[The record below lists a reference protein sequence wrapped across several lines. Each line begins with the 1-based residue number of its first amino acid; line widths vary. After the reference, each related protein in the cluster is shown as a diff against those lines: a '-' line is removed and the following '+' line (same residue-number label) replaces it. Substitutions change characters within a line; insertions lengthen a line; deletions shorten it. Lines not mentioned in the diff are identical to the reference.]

1 MKGEGRPLRIAV
13 IASLKQ
19 GMEQFVYREL
29 LALTDLGWSI
39 SLFPTKFAPGLYNP
53 IDRWRVHPWRPLP
66 LALGQLAALAR
77 APLQYLAL
85 LAEAVGAGALVDF
98 LLAEYFSPRMRE
110 ADVIYATFGDHKFF
124 VGYFCQRITGKPL
137 SVTIHAYEL
146 YQNPNPRLF
155 RRALAAADQIVTV
168 TEYNREYLAQ
178 HFGIPPARVQV
189 GRLAIDLD
197 AYRPAKKFVV
207 LIVAFFVERKGHDLL
222 FRAVKRLARDE
233 IEVWVVGDRGAEDD
247 AVDVRALAREIGVE
261 DRVAFF
267 GKLSGN
273 ALTAVYRAADV
284 FCLPCHTGRDGVA
297 EGFPTVLIE
306 AMALGKP
313 VITTRHVEIPRI
325 VQEIVVDENDV
336 DGLAEAIDRVH
347 HSPELC
353 ARLGAQS
360 RARAEEYFSPRN
372 VERKAALLAG
382 LARREPYAP
391 PERAR
396 ANLPPRHKDT
406 KITG

>member
-1 MKGEGRPLRIAV
+1 MRIAV

-29 LALTDLGWSI
+29 VALTDLGFSI
-39 SLFPTKFAPGLYNP
+39 SLFPTKFARGLYNP
-53 IDRWRVHPWRPLP
+53 LDAWRVYSWNPFSL
-66 LALGQLAALAR
+66 LMGQLSAFVR
-77 APLQYLAL
+77 APFQYLAL
-85 LAEAVGAGALVDF
+85 LAEAVTLGSIVDF
-98 LLAEYFSPRMRE
+98 LLAEYFAPRMQD
-110 ADVIYATFGDHKFF
+110 ADIIYATFGDHKFF
-124 VGYFCQRITGKPL
+124 VGYFCKRITGKPL
-137 SVTIHAYEL
+137 TVTIHAYEL

-155 RRALAAADQIVTV
+155 ERALAASDQIVTV

-178 HFGIPPARVQV
+178 HFGVKPSAVEVAR
-189 GRLAIDLD
+189 LSIDLNV
-197 AYRPAKKFVV
+197 YRPVKKFVV
-207 LIVAFFVERKGHDLL
+207 LIVAFFVERKGHEIL
-222 FRAVKRLARDE
+222 FRALKQLGRDD

-247 AVDVRALAREIGVE
+247 AVDVRALAREIGVQE
-261 DRVAFF
+261 QVAFF

-273 ALTAVYRAADV
+273 ALTAVYRACDV

-336 DGLAEAIDRVH
+336 EGLAQAIERVYA
-347 HSPELC
+347 SPELRE
-353 ARLGAQS
+353 RLGS
-360 RARAEEYFSPRN
+360 LDRALAEQYFAPRN

-382 LARREPYAP
+382 LARDR
-391 PERAR
+391 RQSVNQSIR
-396 ANLPPRHKDT
+396 QSVN
-406 KITG
+406 